1 MAAKKKTKKKKTTAK
16 KTAGKKIVSLKKKAK
31 NTPKKAS
38 AKTKAKAK
46 KAVAAKAA
54 KKSKKKA
61 PGKKKNFEMLEFP
74 TSRPKDR
81 TVQQSGD
88 FQGLSRSED
97 ADSESVEEL
106 LEEGNTFEA
115 GVVSGVE
122 EADDADESEVHTHE
136 VPEDDVPEEY
146 LDKDE

>member
-1 MAAKKKTKKKKTTAK
+1 MAAKKKTKKKKTSAK
-16 KTAGKKIVSLKKKAK
+16 KTAGKKIVVLKKKAK
-31 NTPKKAS
+31 SAPKKVS
-38 AKTKAKAK
+38 AKTKAK

-61 PGKKKNFEMLEFP
+61 PGKKRNFETLEFP
-74 TSRPKDR
+74 MSRPKER
-81 TVQQSGD
+81 TLQQSGD

-122 EADDADESEVHTHE
+122 KADDADESEVHTHE

>member
-16 KTAGKKIVSLKKKAK
+16 KTAVKKIVARKKKAK
-31 NTPKKAS
+31 NAPKKAS
-38 AKTKAKAK
+38 AKTKAK
-46 KAVAAKAA
+46 KAGAAKAA
-54 KKSKKKA
+54 KKSKKKT
-61 PGKKKNFEMLEFP
+61 PGKKRNFETLEFP
-74 TSRPKDR
+74 TSLPKDR
-81 TVQQSGD
+81 TLQQSGD

-122 EADDADESEVHTHE
+122 QADDADESEVHTHE

-146 LDKDE
+146 FDKDE